1 MRIEELLEKKEQLQV
16 TILRQLVLRGGQASL
31 NELRHEVDL
40 SKSSFDS
47 YLEEIELIG
56 LSMQKKVEVVRTD
69 YQVILSLD
77 ETVSLEQIVL
87 HLLQDSLKYK
97 LLTYLLEHQQAS
109 IVQLATAFS
118 ISESSVFRKIK
129 ELNLLLKE
137 EHCSN

>member
-56 LSMQKKVEVVRTD
+56 LSMQKK
-69 YQVILSLD
+69 
-77 ETVSLEQIVL
+77 
-87 HLLQDSLKYK
+87 
-97 LLTYLLEHQQAS
+97 
-109 IVQLATAFS
+109 
-118 ISESSVFRKIK
+118 
-129 ELNLLLKE
+129 
-137 EHCSN
+137 